1 MRVVADSHAAL
12 WYAQTSSELSST
24 ALAALNDA
32 EASEGIVVSV
42 ATLIDLWYVTQTTKG
57 VDSGEL
63 ADLRTAMSDS
73 PVIEL
78 HPIDTGVADAFT
90 RIDRSVLGDP
100 WDRLIVATAV
110 ALQLPLVTT
119 KAGAIRR
126 SGLVETLW

>member
-90 RIDRSVLGDP
+90 RIDRSVLVDP

-110 ALQLPLVTT
+110 ALQLPLVT
-119 KAGAIRR
+119 KDGAIRR